1 MTSLPGRSSPRVP
14 APTVAEPVP
23 PGPGTPVVAP
33 DSIGPTGFGAAII
46 VAGRRLIAARDELGE
61 LDARAG
67 DGDLGVTLATGYT
80 KVIERIEAS
89 PVEAIGSLLVLIGRE
104 LARSAPSTMGTLL
117 ATSYL
122 RAGATLGEAATID
135 SPGFAAML
143 EAMAANVA
151 ERGRVV
157 LGQRTA
163 LDAMRPAADV
173 AATAAGQGR
182 TLVQASFAAAEAA
195 RLGSER
201 TAGMEA
207 QVGRAGWIADRARGT
222 PDAGA
227 VAWAIFLAGLADGL
241 ASLLGAD
248 PERA

>member
-1 MTSLPGRSSPRVP
+1 
-14 APTVAEPVP
+14 VAEPNS
-23 PGPGTPVVAP
+23 PGSRAPAAAP
-33 DSIGPTGFGAAII
+33 DSIGPTEFGAAII
-46 VAGRRLIAARDELGE
+46 VAGCRLIAARDELCE

-89 PVEAIGSLLVLIGRE
+89 PAEGIGPLLILIGRE

-122 RAGATLGEAATID
+122 RAGATLAGAATID
-135 SPGFAAML
+135 SSGFAVML

-151 ERGRVV
+151 ERGRVTV
-157 LGQRTA
+157 GQRTA
-163 LDAMRPAADV
+163 LDAMRSAADA
-173 AATAAGQGR
+173 AATATGQGR
-182 TLVQASFAAAEAA
+182 GLVETSSAAAEAA

-207 QVGRAGWIADRARGT
+207 QVGRAGWIADRARGA

-241 ASLLGAD
+241 AGVLEPD
-248 PERA
+248 PGRG

>member
-1 MTSLPGRSSPRVP
+1 M
-14 APTVAEPVP
+14 AEPSS
-23 PGPGTPVVAP
+23 PGPGTPGPGAP
-33 DSIGPTGFGAAII
+33 GPGTPAAAAPNSIGPAGLGAAIVI
-46 VAGRRLIAARDELGE
+46 AGRRLIAARDELCE

-67 DGDLGVTLATGYT
+67 DGDLGVTLATGYA

-89 PVEAIGSLLVLIGRE
+89 PAEGIGPLLILIGRE

-122 RAGATLGEAATID
+122 RAGATLPGAATID
-135 SPGFAAML
+135 SSGFAAML
-143 EAMAANVA
+143 DAMAANVA

-157 LGQRTA
+157 VGQRTA
-163 LDAMRPAADV
+163 LDAMRPAADA

-182 TLVQASFAAAEAA
+182 GLIETSSTAAEAA

-201 TAGMEA
+201 TSEMEA
-207 QVGRAGWIADRARGT
+207 QVGRAGWIADRARGV

-241 ASLLGAD
+241 ASVLEAG
-248 PERA
+248 PERG